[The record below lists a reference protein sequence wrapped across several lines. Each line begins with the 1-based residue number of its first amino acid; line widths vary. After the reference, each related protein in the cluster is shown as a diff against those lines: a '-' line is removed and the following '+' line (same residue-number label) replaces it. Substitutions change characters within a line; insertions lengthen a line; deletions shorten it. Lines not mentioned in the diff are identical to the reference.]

1 MKRRIFAI
9 LMVMSLC
16 IAMLPMGVFA
26 DGDPTTQYATPTDV
40 SDYSSMHTALPSGE
54 INPDGN
60 NIIWIPVA
68 RLTGN
73 LTLGSGQ
80 DIRTLGKLIIPSG
93 VTLTIGNGSSFE
105 AETEIESG
113 GAVIVQAGGYFGTT
127 MGGDT
132 QNSGTITVQ
141 RGGVMKST
149 MGASVVNKNT
159 GTINLNGKFYCGA
172 VNYDGADHLWFSNE
186 NSAENAIS
194 GNGDIIVYSELH
206 PQGGTVNLDNMIGE
220 VMRILGQAARFEEW
234 DDINIYRQ
242 INVDSFNE
250 LVGLFNENRTVLGE
264 VVDGNMDTIAVLDED
279 ADITVPEG
287 RSLSSMVQL
296 VVSSGAALTVEGSLQ
311 SGILIEEHGSVT
323 VDTFGSLYT
332 SQGGD
337 IENHGTLMVNSSAFI
352 ESTMG
357 GKIKNYGTF
366 TLNGLCYVGS
376 ICDATA
382 EPSQADAWF
391 NNYSGASITG
401 NGHIVVKPVQVV
413 NPAGSDSAQLR
424 IAAAQSI
431 DTNNGGTCSV
441 PVFVTA
447 RTFAELQALNSS
459 NDVAG
464 IYLNGTATTTNGI
477 FLMGSSDE
485 SIKAVGEIHVNEDIA
500 ISKKLC
506 LDWADLIV
514 DGGKNLTV
522 SDLANLSFVGRRTRI
537 VVEAGNL
544 GANAGGTL
552 QIGSTKVIS
561 GEASQNAVFTV
572 KENIMALGAAQWA
585 MTDYPAVATNEG
597 GWYYVHN
604 SGSLDGEVDASG
616 TLSGSIALPLM
627 VDGKLNITD
636 NFTYLGTVEIR
647 GILTKG
653 ALTTA
658 NIENID
664 YCVGSAECNIQGTV
678 STTYE
683 LDFDLNKGG
692 GYDDIYDHLVVR
704 DDRIYLQA
712 NGNNVPVEPTRP
724 GYTFAGWQAESS
736 WTAAAT
742 EELLAS
748 FAVTSDAIGDYVVK
762 PTAFPVLM
770 KARWN
775 ANVSSGGSG
784 GGGGSVTAETVV
796 TLPTTGSEDIKIE
809 ASVKDNK
816 AVIEEI
822 KKEDIS
828 KLESSTQVV
837 VIDLSGLS
845 EKVSAAELP
854 KNTITAMSQ
863 SDVGLSLK
871 LQESAVMLDANAV
884 KAIAEQSGGENVS
897 IQVEVTDK
905 KLNDDQKEIVRSL
918 KNVLVFDASVTSDG
932 KQISNLNGGAAEVE
946 LPYAWDGKGTLRAA
960 FVNESGNLEFV
971 PVSYKEGKALLSLK
985 HFSEYAIYTVAS
997 VPFMDTAEDAWYF
1010 DDVAY
1015 VFGEGIMKGV
1025 SENTFEPLQGT
1036 SRAMI
1041 VTMLYRIEG
1050 SPSVPIESSFEDV
1063 AKGQWYADAVIWAQ
1077 ANGIVSGYSAA
1088 SFAPADSIT
1097 REQLVTILYNYE
1109 KFKGY
1114 DVSKTGS
1121 ITAFTDNAAVSAY
1134 AADAVR
1140 WAVSQG
1146 LLRGTGDNV
1155 LSPKSGA
1162 NRAQVAAI
1170 IKRFC
1175 EMI

>member
-26 DGDPTTQYATPTDV
+26 DGDPTTQYATPRDV
-40 SDYSSMHTALPSGE
+40 SDYSGMHTALPSGE

-127 MGGDT
+127 MGEDT

-159 GTINLNGKFYCGA
+159 GRITLDGIFYCGC
-172 VNYDGADHLWFSNE
+172 VNYDGADHLWLSNE
-186 NSAENAIS
+186 NSAEDAITGS
-194 GNGDIIVYSELH
+194 GDIIVYSDRH
-206 PQGGTVNLDNMIGE
+206 GGAVNLDNMIRE
-220 VMRILGQAARFEEW
+220 VMRILGQTARFEEW

-250 LVGLFNENRTVLGE
+250 LAGLFNENRAVLGE
-264 VVDGNMDTIAVLDED
+264 AVDGNMDTIAVLDED
-279 ADITVPEG
+279 ADITIPEG

-382 EPSQADAWF
+382 DPSQADAWF

-413 NPAGSDSAQLR
+413 NPAGSDSVQLR
-424 IAAAQSI
+424 IAAAQSVG
-431 DTNNGGTCSV
+431 TNNSGTLSV

-477 FLMGSSDE
+477 FLMNSSDE
-485 SIKAVGEIHVNEDIA
+485 SIKAVGNIHVSADIE

-506 LDWADLIV
+506 IDWADLIV
-514 DGGKNLTV
+514 DGGKNLTI
-522 SDLANLSFVGRRTRI
+522 SDLSRLSFVGRRTRI
-537 VVEAGNL
+537 VVESANL
-544 GANAGGTL
+544 GATAGGTL
-552 QIGSTKVIS
+552 QLGSTKVIS
-561 GEASQNAVFTV
+561 GDSSQNAVFTV
-572 KENIMALGAAQWA
+572 RENIMALGAAQWA
-585 MTDYPAVATNEG
+585 MADYPAVATNDG

-636 NFTYLGTVEIR
+636 NFTYRGTVEIR
-647 GILTKG
+647 GTLTKG

-664 YCVGSAECNIQGTV
+664 YCVGSVECNIQGTE

-704 DDRIYLQA
+704 GDRIYLQA

-742 EELLAS
+742 EERLAA

-775 ANVSSGGSG
+775 ANASSGGSG

-828 KLESSTQVV
+828 KLESSASVV

-871 LQESAVMLDANAV
+871 LQESAVTLDANAV
-884 KAIAEQSGGENVS
+884 KAIAEQSGGEDVS
-897 IQVEVTDK
+897 IQVEVTDQ
-905 KLNDDQKEIVRSL
+905 KLNDDQKDIVQSL
-918 KNVLVFDASVTSDG
+918 KNVLVFDASVTSGG

-997 VPFMDTAEDAWYF
+997 VPFTDIAEDAWYF

-1015 VFGEGIMKGV
+1015 VFGEGIMNGI

-1050 SPSVPIESSFEDV
+1050 SPSVSIESSFEDV
-1063 AKGQWYADAVIWAQ
+1063 AKGQWYTDAVIWAQ

-1088 SFAPADSIT
+1088 YFAPADSIT
-1097 REQLVTILYNYE
+1097 REQLVTILYNYG

-1134 AADAVR
+1134 AADAAC

-1162 NRAQVAAI
+1162 SRAQVAAI

-1175 EMI
+1175 EAI